1 MCRVNHH
8 RMDALV
14 TYQLA
19 DGIATITMD
28 DGKVNVMSN
37 AMQAEINAAL
47 DRAIEDGAVVVIEGR
62 DGVFSAGFDLPTLRA
77 GGDDGW
83 RMVRGGFELAHRVL
97 GFPRP
102 VVIACTG
109 HAIAMGTFLLLSGDY
124 RVGAHGPYKLVAN
137 EVAIGLT
144 FPRVGI
150 EILRQRLTPAAFN
163 RAAMLAETFSPG
175 DAVAAGFLDR
185 VVAPPEVRATARAA
199 AVQYTTLDLDAHA
212 RTKAV
217 AREGVLAAMQTSID
231 SEYAGPWSRA

>member
-1 MCRVNHH
+1 
-8 RMDALV
+8 MDALV

-19 DGIATITMD
+19 DGVATITMD

-47 DRAIEDGAVVVIEGR
+47 DQAIDDGAVVVLEGR
-62 DGVFSAGFDLPTLRA
+62 EGVFSAGFDLPTLRG

-97 GFPRP
+97 GFPLP
-102 VVIACTG
+102 VVMACTG

-124 RVGAHGPYKLVAN
+124 RVGADGPFKLVAN

-144 FPRVGI
+144 IPPVGV

-163 RAAMLAETFSPG
+163 RAAMLSESFTPDNAIE
-175 DAVAAGFLDR
+175 AGFLDR
-185 VVAPPEVRATARAA
+185 VVAPGEVKAA
-199 AVQYTTLDLDAHA
+199 ARHAAIQYAALDLAAHA
-212 RTKAV
+212 GTKTL
-217 AREGVLAAMQTSID
+217 ARGDTLAKMRASID
-231 SEYAGPWSRA
+231 DDYAGPWSRS

>member
-1 MCRVNHH
+1 MEPI
-8 RMDALV
+8 V

-28 DGKVNVMSN
+28 DGKVNVMSL
-37 AMQAEINAAL
+37 AMQTELNAAL
-47 DRAIEDGAVVVIEGR
+47 DRAIDDGAVVVIEGR
-62 DGVFSAGFDLPTLRA
+62 DGVFSAGFDLPTLRG

-83 RMVRGGFELAHRVL
+83 RMVRGGFELSHRVL
-97 GFPRP
+97 GFPFP

-124 RVGAHGPYKLVAN
+124 RVGALGPYKLVAN

-163 RAAMLAETFSPG
+163 RAAMLSETFSPD

-185 VVAPPEVRATARAA
+185 VVAPGEVRAAARAA
-199 AVQYTTLDLDAHA
+199 ATQFATLDLGAHA

-217 AREGVLAAMQTSID
+217 AREGVLAAMQESIEA
-231 SEYAGPWSRA
+231 EYAGPWNRG

>member
-1 MCRVNHH
+1 
-8 RMDALV
+8 MDALV
-14 TYQLA
+14 TYHLD

-47 DRAIEDGAVVVIEGR
+47 DRALDDGAVVVIEGR
-62 DGVFSAGFDLPTLRA
+62 DGVLSAGFDLPTLRG

-97 GFPRP
+97 GFPLP

-124 RVGAHGPYKLVAN
+124 RVGARGPYKLVAN

-163 RAAMLAETFSPG
+163 RAAMLAETFSPE
-175 DAVAAGFLDR
+175 DAVTAGFLDR
-185 VVAPPEVRATARAA
+185 VVGPAEVRTAARSAA
-199 AVQYTTLDLDAHA
+199 AQLATLDLGAHA

-217 AREGVLAAMQTSID
+217 AREGVLAAMLASIEA
-231 SEYAGPWSRA
+231 EYAGPWTRA

>member
-1 MCRVNHH
+1 MSE
-8 RMDALV
+8 LV
-14 TYQLA
+14 TYELA
-19 DGIATITMD
+19 DGIATIAMD

-47 DRAIEDGAVVVIEGR
+47 DRALDDGGIVVIAGR
-62 DGVFSAGFDLPTLRA
+62 EGVFSAGFDLPTLRA
-77 GGDDGW
+77 GGEDGW

-97 GFPRP
+97 GFPLP

-124 RVGAHGPYKLVAN
+124 RIGAEGPYKLVAN

-150 EILRQRLTPAAFN
+150 EILRQRLTPSAFN

-175 DAVAAGFLDR
+175 DAVQAGFLDR
-185 VVAPPEVRATARAA
+185 VVAADDVKAAAREAAIQFSALDLAAHAGTKAIARA
-199 AVQYTTLDLDAHA
+199 DA
-212 RTKAV
+212 
-217 AREGVLAAMQTSID
+217 LASMQASIV
-231 SEYAGPWSRA
+231 SEYAGPWSRG

>member
-1 MCRVNHH
+1 MTS
-8 RMDALV
+8 LV
-14 TYQLA
+14 TYELA
-19 DGIATITMD
+19 DGVATITMD

-47 DRAIEDGAVVVIEGR
+47 DRASDDGAVVVISGR

-77 GGDDGW
+77 GGEGGW

-97 GFPRP
+97 GFPLP

-109 HAIAMGTFLLLSGDY
+109 HAIAMGSFLLLSGDY
-124 RVGAHGPYKLVAN
+124 RIGAAGPYKLVAN

-163 RAAMLAETFSPG
+163 RAAMLAEPFSPD
-175 DAVAAGFLDR
+175 DAVPAGFLDR
-185 VVAPPEVRATARAA
+185 VVAPAEVQAA
-199 AVQYTTLDLDAHA
+199 ARHAAIQFAALDLDAHA
-212 RTKAV
+212 GTKAI
-217 AREGVLAAMQTSID
+217 ARASTLDAMRASID
-231 SEYAGPWSRA
+231 TEYAAPWSRS

>member
-1 MCRVNHH
+1 
-8 RMDALV
+8 MDALV

-19 DGIATITMD
+19 DGVATITMD

-47 DRAIEDGAVVVIEGR
+47 DQAIDDGAVVVLEGR
-62 DGVFSAGFDLPTLRA
+62 EGVFSAGFDLPTLRG

-97 GFPRP
+97 GFPLP

-109 HAIAMGTFLLLSGDY
+109 HAIAMGTVLLLSGDY
-124 RVGAHGPYKLVAN
+124 RVGADGPFKLVAN

-144 FPRVGI
+144 IPPVGV

-163 RAAMLAETFSPG
+163 RAAMLSESFTPDNAIE
-175 DAVAAGFLDR
+175 AGFLDR
-185 VVAPPEVRATARAA
+185 VVAPGEVKAA
-199 AVQYTTLDLDAHA
+199 ARHAAIQYAALDLAAHA
-212 RTKAV
+212 GTKTL
-217 AREGVLAAMQTSID
+217 ARGDTLAKMRASID
-231 SEYAGPWSRA
+231 DDYAGPWSRS